1 MKRNY
6 KYLLK
11 NIGLLTLSNFGTKIL
26 LFLLLPL
33 YTSILT
39 VEEYGLYDFINTT
52 IILLIPVLTFNISEA
67 VIRFLLEKENNE
79 KAIFR
84 IGAKYS
90 AGDKLFISML
100 FSWIFGG
107 IVAGKNKPFGIFYRS
122 VCRPAV
128 V

>member
-52 IILLIPVLTFNISEA
+52 ITLLIPVLTFNISEA
-67 VIRFLLEKENNE
+67 VIRFLLEKGEVMKKRYLELEQN
-79 KAIFR
+79 IHCWR
-84 IGAKYS
+84 
-90 AGDKLFISML
+90 
-100 FSWIFGG
+100 
-107 IVAGKNKPFGIFYRS
+107 
-122 VCRPAV
+122 
-128 V
+128 

>member
-90 AGDKLFISML
+90 LLAISFL
-100 FSWIFGG
+100 SVFGG

>member
-39 VEEYGLYDFINTT
+39 VEEYGLYD
-52 IILLIPVLTFNISEA
+52 L
-67 VIRFLLEKENNE
+67 
-79 KAIFR
+79 
-84 IGAKYS
+84 
-90 AGDKLFISML
+90 
-100 FSWIFGG
+100 
-107 IVAGKNKPFGIFYRS
+107 
-122 VCRPAV
+122 
-128 V
+128 